1 MPECNTVNTP
11 GYGPELFDEQ
21 PEEKQLGSRNIKLY
35 QAIVGS
41 LLYFAQFTRYDI
53 CYAVNQLTR
62 SCSKPSMAHMTA
74 AKHLLRYLK
83 GLPDLAITYKKGQFT
98 VNGYTDAAITVER
111 YHLS

>member
-41 LLYFAQFTRYDI
+41 LLYF
-53 CYAVNQLTR
+53 
-62 SCSKPSMAHMTA
+62 
-74 AKHLLRYLK
+74 
-83 GLPDLAITYKKGQFT
+83 
-98 VNGYTDAAITVER
+98 
-111 YHLS
+111 LSLIHI